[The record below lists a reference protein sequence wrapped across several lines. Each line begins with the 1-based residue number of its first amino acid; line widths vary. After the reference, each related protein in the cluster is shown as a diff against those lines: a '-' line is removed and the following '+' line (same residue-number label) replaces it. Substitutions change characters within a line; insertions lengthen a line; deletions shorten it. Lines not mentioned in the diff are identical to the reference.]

1 MELSLIAYPYVR
13 QRKYKNTLGAPVQW
27 EDSLESFMKVARATK
42 IFMVAFTYIDND
54 KQLAPL
60 ISLWLEQK
68 DIAIDLEMEANLH
81 HYGTY
86 LSLVQV
92 GLRDK
97 VWVVDMLGIQDA
109 SPIMRFFENPRV
121 QKVFHDVSFDFKT
134 LEELYDCRPK
144 NIFDTKIAALL
155 TARKSI
161 SLAGLLEEEF
171 NVKKQ
176 SKFQKADW
184 YKRPLSK
191 EMLDYAAS
199 DVIYLLRLKDNLE
212 RQLIALKR
220 DGWMKEECAH
230 IETVSY
236 ASPVRTYQDIKGSRS
251 LSPLERG
258 RLQALFIEREKV
270 AEHLDKPVFF
280 IIPDRIMLE
289 LAKQPPKHYGEWQAI
304 RGIHPAVK
312 RKTKQFM
319 QALQQAKPLAKK
331 PQSKLHISFAQ
342 REEID
347 KLFEKRK
354 AVAERLGI
362 EPYLLFS
369 KEQCER
375 YVVNGL
381 QDAYPREWQK
391 RVLSL

>member
-1 MELSLIAYPYVR
+1 MILC
-13 QRKYKNTLGAPVQW
+13 
-27 EDSLESFMKVARATK
+27 LERFMNVATATK
-42 IFMVAFTYIDND
+42 IFMVAFTYIEND

-60 ISLWLEQK
+60 IDVWLQQK

-97 VWVVDMLGIQDA
+97 VWVIDMLGIENA
-109 SPIMRFFENPRV
+109 SPIMKFFENPKV

-134 LEELYDCRPK
+134 LEELYNCRPK

-155 TARKSI
+155 TGRKSI
-161 SLAGLLEEEF
+161 SLGGLLEEDF

-184 YKRPLSK
+184 LKRPISK
-191 EMLDYAAS
+191 DMLDYAAS

-212 RQLIALKR
+212 KQLIALKR

-236 ASPVRTYQDIKGSRS
+236 ASPVRTCHDIKGSRS
-251 LSPLERG
+251 ISGLERG

-270 AEHLDKPVFF
+270 AEQLDKPVFF

-289 LAKQPPKHYGEWQAI
+289 LAHQAPKHYNEWQAI

-312 RKTKQFM
+312 RKSKQFT

-331 PQSKLHISFAQ
+331 EQSKLHISFTQ

-347 KLFEKRK
+347 KLFEKRN
-354 AVAERLGI
+354 AIAERLGI
-362 EPYLLFS
+362 EGYLLFS

-375 YVVNGL
+375 YIVNGIE
-381 QDAYPREWQK
+381 DANPREWQK
-391 RVLSL
+391 RLLSL